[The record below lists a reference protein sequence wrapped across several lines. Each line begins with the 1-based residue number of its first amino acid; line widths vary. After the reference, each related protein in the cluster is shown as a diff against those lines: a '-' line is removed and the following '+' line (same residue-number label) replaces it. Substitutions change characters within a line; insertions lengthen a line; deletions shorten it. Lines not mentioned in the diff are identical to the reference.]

1 MQVNKTF
8 YETNQILH
16 THSSHTV
23 TTTYIAK
30 TALNSKHAFTHLMTH
45 TFYICMYI
53 YNVFFL
59 YIYTHIYMVIL
70 VIISELNR
78 YAHPQI

>member
-8 YETNQILH
+8 NETNQILH
-16 THSSHTV
+16 TYSNHTV

-45 TFYICMYI
+45 TFYICMFI
-53 YNVFFL
+53 MFFFL

-78 YAHPQI
+78 YARPQI